1 MPPRSE
7 RDEQHLPSINDLSG
21 LGRMSNTSDQTQ
33 TTMLDSISMA
43 SADIDVLQSEANS
56 RSITHESPCDD
67 YASAGNARDAHSA
80 DLDIDTVDSIS
91 DRNGNLNHLQN
102 DRMIVD
108 ASPHN
113 NPTLA
118 VTALALAGQSSSSPP
133 IAAEVPMDPV
143 DHLESS
149 KTPGSICNDSILV
162 NHGDNEQNESV
173 WPENDSRPS
182 VTDNINVG
190 GFRVHLED
198 GAVEILNEHNLP
210 NGT

>member
-1 MPPRSE
+1 LVKQYEREYNFHDNAPRLARLTEAEILELAEIDYASVGNMPPRSE

-118 VTALALAGQSSSSPP
+118 VTALALAGQSSSSPQ
-133 IAAEVPMDPV
+133 IAAVVPMDPV
-143 DHLESS
+143 DHLELS
-149 KTPGSICNDSILV
+149 KTPGKGV
-162 NHGDNEQNESV
+162 
-173 WPENDSRPS
+173 
-182 VTDNINVG
+182 
-190 GFRVHLED
+190 
-198 GAVEILNEHNLP
+198 
-210 NGT
+210 